1 MAKLSTDKKATIPYI
16 KACNAFLALRALIL
30 SPKVLYLLH
39 QLSFYGAFV

>member
-1 MAKLSTDKKATIPYI
+1 MAKLSTDKKETTRYL
-16 KACNAFLALRALIL
+16 KACSAFLVLHALIL